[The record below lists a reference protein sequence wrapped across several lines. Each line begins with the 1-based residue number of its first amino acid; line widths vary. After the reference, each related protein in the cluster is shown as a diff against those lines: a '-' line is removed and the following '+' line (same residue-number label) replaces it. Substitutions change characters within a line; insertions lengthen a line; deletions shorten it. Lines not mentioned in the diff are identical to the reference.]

1 MMRGTSCIKLFSGN
15 SSIVPGSG
23 VAEKGSA
30 TVLGRKDK
38 VRVFQELVSEDDELS
53 HEGGKGEFFGFAT
66 GEETKVEHSKDRI
79 VAGGDERGHVKEG
92 TDLRAAA
99 EGVAVTAELAAVAV
113 KGSDAREGG
122 GLSIGEGTQFGHQRD
137 EGGGGEHADAL
148 DLAEAVD

>member
-66 GEETKVEHSKDRI
+66 GEETKVEHSEHRM
-79 VAGGDERGHVKEG
+79 VAEGDACRRGKGGRGP
-92 TDLRAAA
+92 RAAA
-99 EGVAVTAELAAVAV
+99 EGAGVPAGRSHGPG
-113 KGSDAREGG
+113 KRWPARRARRPWEPRGNP
-122 GLSIGEGTQFGHQRD
+122 
-137 EGGGGEHADAL
+137 
-148 DLAEAVD
+148 V

>member
-66 GEETKVEHSKDRI
+66 GEETKVEHSENRI
-79 VAGGDERGHVKEG
+79 VAGGEERGHVKEG
-92 TDLRAAA
+92 TDVRGAA
-99 EGVAVTAELAAVAV
+99 EDGAGRGEVADVGGA
-113 KGSDAREGG
+113 GSGCR
-122 GLSIGEGTQFGHQRD
+122 Q
-137 EGGGGEHADAL
+137 
-148 DLAEAVD
+148 